1 MKSRKWV
8 IMSVFLCFV
17 QFGLGQ
23 KAIVDD
29 NKFFQDEEPVE
40 MKVYTD
46 VRNLLAQKKSLNYV
60 YGTINCTFPGNKVVD
75 GQVRIKP
82 RGHFRKENCR
92 LSSLTFDFN
101 NKDYPAFSKLGTLK
115 LVGGCGTSEKD
126 EQYLL
131 KEYLAYRIYNLLTD
145 KSFRVRL
152 MHVNYNDTKGKVK
165 PWTQYA
171 FFIEDIDD
179 MAKRNKCRKKE
190 EANYAHHKLDRN
202 HAALV
207 YLFQYMIGN
216 TDWSMPFYHN
226 IKLIVD
232 RKDTTSRPYP
242 VAYDFDMTGLV
253 NPPYGVGNPQ
263 LGLEKLTDR
272 LYRGYK
278 RSLEEIEAVAKI
290 FCQKEEAIYS
300 LINNFTLLS
309 NKNKIDMLDFIGDFF
324 AQVKNKKRLKNICI
338 DNALVN

>member
-1 MKSRKWV
+1 
-8 IMSVFLCFV
+8 
-17 QFGLGQ
+17 
-23 KAIVDD
+23 
-29 NKFFQDEEPVE
+29 
-40 MKVYTD
+40 
-46 VRNLLAQKKSLNYV
+46 
-60 YGTINCTFPGNKVVD
+60 
-75 GQVRIKP
+75 
-82 RGHFRKENCR
+82 
-92 LSSLTFDFN
+92 
-101 NKDYPAFSKLGTLK
+101 
-115 LVGGCGTSEKD
+115 
-126 EQYLL
+126 
-131 KEYLAYRIYNLLTD
+131 
-145 KSFRVRL
+145 

-190 EANYAHHKLDRN
+190 EVNYAHHNLDRN
-202 HAALV
+202 HAAFV

-232 RKDTTSRPYP
+232 RKDTMSRPYP

-253 NPPYGVGNPQ
+253 NPPYGGGNPE
-263 LGLEKLTDR
+263 LGQEKLTDR
-272 LYRGYK
+272 LYRGYH
-278 RSLEEIEAVAKI
+278 RSFEEIEAVAKI

-309 NKNKIDMLDFIGDFF
+309 NKNKNDMLAFIGDFF
-324 AQVKNKKRLKNICI
+324 TQVKNKKRLKNICV